1 MDQRTLGSE
10 TKKLL
15 AGWVVYWAYLTS
27 WATFLGQENCQKIAK
42 DYVLAKLAFA
52 WGAYSKRNAKGDE
65 TLASLIK
72 QSTQQRRK
80 GRIKGKDSSPSWKCK
95 NS

>member
-15 AGWVVYWAYLTS
+15 TSWVVYWAYLTS
-27 WATFLGQENCQKIAK
+27 WTTFLGARKLSEHYPKIMS
-42 DYVLAKLAFA
+42 LQSWPLP
-52 WGAYSKRNAKGDE
+52 WAYSKRNAKSDE

-72 QSTQQRRK
+72 QSTPQRGK
-80 GRIKGKDSSPSWKCK
+80 ERIKGKDSSPSQKCK